1 MSSINIIK
9 KQSINDLIVE
19 KVIDILIKVKALI
32 NGINMYKRFNPN
44 STRMKQYNHINCN
57 YTPEDCGYSL
67 RNFKLNI
74 IEVSLQIH
82 NLKNRHIG
90 I

>member
-9 KQSINDLIVE
+9 KQSINELIVE

-44 STRMKQYNHINCN
+44 STKMKVYDPINCN
-57 YTPEDCGYSL
+57 YSPEDCGYAL